1 MAGRITSWAQRA
13 WLTIEEPRWVT
24 LAMLTVYALA
34 AVIGVTTIIHPPTS
48 VVGAWGDSL
57 TLAWGLLMLVS
68 SVVGWIGC
76 RRGMW
81 WLEVHGIQLLLL
93 GFALRIVLVVTLHFA
108 VPGSRATQ
116 AAELLIAALLPVT
129 RWLRIRDF
137 AIDPTRS
144 RPHDTTHR

>member
-1 MAGRITSWAQRA
+1 MARRIWGWAQRV

-24 LAMLTVYALA
+24 VAMMAVYALA
-34 AVIGVTTIIHPPTS
+34 ASIGIGAIIYPPTS
-48 VVGAWGDSL
+48 VVGVWGDGL
-57 TLAWGLLMLVS
+57 TLAWGLLMLVG

-76 RRGMW
+76 RRGLW

-93 GFALRIVLVVTLHFA
+93 GFALRIALVVALHFDA
-108 VPGSRATQ
+108 PGSRAVQ

-137 AIDPTRS
+137 SIDPTRS
-144 RPHDTTHR
+144 RPHDTTPR